1 MSFSIPQWP
10 LKSAF
15 KSGLGLTIAL
25 SLSGCATLKVTKTPK
40 TARNIILFI
49 GDGMG
54 ISTITAAR
62 IFDGQSR
69 GLKGE
74 ENILAFEDFE
84 HIALI
89 KTYNT
94 NAQVP
99 DSAGTATAI
108 MSGYN
113 TTIGTIN
120 VEADKSFQGCGDN
133 PAPPT
138 LTARAKAAGKAVGI
152 VTTTRLTHATPAAMY
167 GHADSRSWES
177 DKDMTESDEDM
188 TEEALAQGC
197 KSLAAQ
203 MLLSQADLMLGGGHG
218 KFTPAQINTLQA
230 SHTYVTTKDEML
242 AAPKT
247 GTLRGLFT
255 KEHMAYEADRN
266 PAIEPSLAEMT
277 TLAIERLSGNKEGY
291 VLMVEAGRVDHAH
304 HESNAYRALTDMQ
317 ALNKAVKAAKD
328 ISGEETLILVT
339 ADHSHVFTIA
349 GYPVRGNPILGLV
362 RNIDPATGL
371 PAEDYALA
379 EDGKPYTTLGY
390 HNGPHLRHTYS
401 PALTENG
408 VRAKDYHQE
417 AAIPLEAETHAGED
431 VPLYARGPGAERVRG
446 VMEQEEI
453 FRVMAS
459 AMGWE

>member
-108 MSGYN
+108 MSGYK

-138 LTARAKAAGKAVGI
+138 LTCLLYTSPSPRD
-152 VTTTRLTHATPAAMY
+152 ATL
-167 GHADSRSWES
+167 SR
-177 DKDMTESDEDM
+177 M
-188 TEEALAQGC
+188 
-197 KSLAAQ
+197 
-203 MLLSQADLMLGGGHG
+203 
-218 KFTPAQINTLQA
+218 
-230 SHTYVTTKDEML
+230 
-242 AAPKT
+242 
-247 GTLRGLFT
+247 
-255 KEHMAYEADRN
+255 
-266 PAIEPSLAEMT
+266 PS
-277 TLAIERLSGNKEGY
+277 
-291 VLMVEAGRVDHAH
+291 
-304 HESNAYRALTDMQ
+304 
-317 ALNKAVKAAKD
+317 
-328 ISGEETLILVT
+328 
-339 ADHSHVFTIA
+339 
-349 GYPVRGNPILGLV
+349 
-362 RNIDPATGL
+362 
-371 PAEDYALA
+371 
-379 EDGKPYTTLGY
+379 
-390 HNGPHLRHTYS
+390 
-401 PALTENG
+401 
-408 VRAKDYHQE
+408 
-417 AAIPLEAETHAGED
+417 
-431 VPLYARGPGAERVRG
+431 
-446 VMEQEEI
+446 
-453 FRVMAS
+453 S
-459 AMGWE
+459 A